1 MSFSSDLQTGM
12 AEMKAVL
19 DIMGDGDCQPLV
31 DEVFGPFLDMPEP
44 GEFAAPMQGLA
55 DGMAPISSGEQPVGR
70 GGFIPENPGLKAM
83 VEVGD
88 SVLPWHGEA
97 ADAFT
102 TNFANPFPAVVNNQ
116 FLVALAIENALAAEA
131 KIWEAAQKDVFE
143 LMSKTFAALDESDD
157 SFGDAVTAVLTVAA
171 AVVPLAGAA
180 TIGAVEL
187 ITAAASL
194 GAAHESFE
202 IGGDMPIFVMLRALE
217 GSKQLRREI
226 TTQERKVSTCMDGVA
241 AAVRA
246 DRDKYQ
252 SPAPQLVTIPEGDL
266 DGPGGFTP
274 GS

>member
-1 MSFSSDLQTGM
+1 MSFSSDLELGM
-12 AEMKAVL
+12 HQMKFVL
-19 DIMGDGDCQPLV
+19 DFMGEGDCQPLV
-31 DEVFGPFLDMPEP
+31 DEVFGPFLDIPEP
-44 GEFAAPMQGLA
+44 REFSPSVQGLN
-55 DGMAPISSGEQPVGR
+55 DGMAPISSGKQPNGL
-70 GGFIPENPGLKAM
+70 GGFITENPGLRAM
-83 VEVGD
+83 TDVGD

-97 ADAFT
+97 ADAFA

-116 FLVALAIENALAAEA
+116 FLVAMAIENAIAAEA
-131 KIWEAAQKDVFE
+131 KIWEAAQQDVIE

-157 SFGDAVTAVLTVAA
+157 TFGDAVTAVLTVAA

-187 ITAAASL
+187 ITAAVSL
-194 GAAHESFE
+194 GAAHESLE
-202 IGGDMPIFVMLRALE
+202 IGGDMPIFVMLSALE
-217 GSKQLRREI
+217 GSNKLRREI
-226 TTQERKVSTCMDGVA
+226 TTQERKVRTCMEGVA

-246 DRDKYQ
+246 ERDKYQ